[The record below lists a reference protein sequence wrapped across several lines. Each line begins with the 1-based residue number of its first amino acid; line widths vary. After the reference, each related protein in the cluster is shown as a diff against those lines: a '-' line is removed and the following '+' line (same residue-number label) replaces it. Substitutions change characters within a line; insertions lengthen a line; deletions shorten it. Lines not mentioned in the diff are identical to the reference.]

1 MFMAKRQRGWVCK
14 GCGTLSDVCFI
25 RGNVP
30 QTNPSNLALA
40 RVMLSLVKI
49 EFKNQRIS
57 SQPKAPET
65 SGYSLEFYFV
75 LLMKSHLQSYP
86 CPLQINSLWNLGFL
100 LRNYYFLTNYHW
112 NLLRFTLYIRS

>member
-75 LLMKSHLQSYP
+75 LLMKSFT
-86 CPLQINSLWNLGFL
+86 IISLSSSDKFSLESWFFI
-100 LRNYYFLTNYHW
+100 RNYYYITNYHR
-112 NLLRFTLYIRS
+112 NLLKFTLYIRS